1 MKNSLQY
8 LSVDMLI
15 VHDVP
20 KKLAKRQLKANPD
33 LEEEDI
39 ILSEAPTDFDQD
51 LTKFFHDKIVQ
62 TIGSSNS
69 FGIQFDSLNQTNV
82 QTLIKNFFEIGLQI
96 GFPVSQENSISI
108 TQNVAKELY
117 TVQTAQNTGGILLFI
132 PCHVRNQY
140 ALAILKVERE
150 EGVRIQREQNTAGQ
164 TTFNVQ
170 HIKDLMLTKKTKL
183 FKIVLF
189 YLDSNNEVVG
199 YLCDQ
204 QQGYFQTREVA
215 DFFLKDFLGCKLR
228 EEPSITTKKFFDI
241 TIQFI
246 NEADIPAETKTQIYT
261 HLISEH
267 TNNNGTI
274 NPLEFARRSLPANKI
289 QSYTDKLSESKVT
302 QATFT
307 KDNSLIYDRIKK
319 VQYEFESGIK
329 IIGEQEVVREKILIR
344 DIEDGKMKI
353 EFIDTLTKVVSK
365 S

>member
-1 MKNSLQY
+1 MKDNLQY

-20 KKLAKRQLKANPD
+20 KKLSKKKLKVNPD

-51 LTKFFHDKIVQ
+51 LTKFFHNKITQ
-62 TIGSSNS
+62 SIGSSNS
-69 FGIQFDSLNQTNV
+69 FGIQFDSTNITNV
-82 QTLIKNFFEIGLQI
+82 QTFIKGFFEIGFQK
-96 GFPVSQENSISI
+96 GFPVDEEILIRI
-108 TQNVAKELY
+108 TQDIAKELY

-132 PCHVRNQY
+132 PCHVREKH

-150 EGVRIQREQNTAGQ
+150 EGVRIKRDQNSSGQ

-189 YLDSNNEVVG
+189 YYDDNNTVIG

-215 DFFLKDFLGCKLR
+215 DFFLIDFLGCKLR
-228 EEPSITTKKFFDI
+228 EEPFITTKKFFEATLQYINDTDI
-241 TIQFI
+241 
-246 NEADIPAETKTQIYT
+246 AAENKTQIHT
-261 HLISEH
+261 HLISEL
-267 TNNNGTI
+267 TNNNSTI
-274 NPLEFARRSLPANKI
+274 NVLEFARRSLPVDKI
-289 QSYTDKLSESKVT
+289 QGYMNKLTDNKLSQT
-302 QATFT
+302 TFT
-307 KDNSLIYDRIKK
+307 KNNLLIHDKIKK

-329 IIGEQEVVREKILIR
+329 ILGEQEVVREKLTIQNT
-344 DIEDGKMKI
+344 DNGKTRV
-353 EFIDTLTKVVSK
+353 EFIDSLTRVVSK
-365 S
+365 

>member
-20 KKLAKRQLKANPD
+20 KKLAKKQLKINPD

-51 LTKFFHDKIVQ
+51 LTKFFQDKIVQ

-69 FGIQFDSLNQTNV
+69 FGIQFDTSNQTNV
-82 QTLIKNFFEIGLQI
+82 QTSLKKFFEIGLKNA
-96 GFPVSQENSISI
+96 FPVSRENSIST
-108 TQNVAKELY
+108 TQDIAKELHA
-117 TVQTAQNTGGILLFI
+117 VQTAQNTGGILLFI
-132 PCHVRNQY
+132 PCHVRDQY

-150 EGVRIQREQNTAGQ
+150 EGVRIQRDQNTSGQ

-189 YLDSNNEVVG
+189 YLDSNNEAVG

-228 EEPSITTKKFFDI
+228 EEPSITTKKFFD
-241 TIQFI
+241 TTEQFL
-246 NEADIPAETKTQIYT
+246 NEANLPAETKTQIHT
-261 HLISEH
+261 HLISEL
-267 TNNNGTI
+267 TNNNQTI
-274 NPLEFARRSLPANKI
+274 NVLDFARRSLAADKV
-289 QSYTDKLSESKVT
+289 QSFMTKLTENKVT
-302 QATFT
+302 QTFT
-307 KDNSLIYDRIKK
+307 KDNLLIHDRIKK

-329 IIGEQEVVREKILIR
+329 ILGEQKVVKEKLTLHNT
-344 DIEDGKMKI
+344 DDGKTRI
-353 EFIDTLTKVVSK
+353 EFIDELTRVVSK
-365 S
+365 

>member
-20 KKLAKRQLKANPD
+20 KRLAKKKLKINPD

-51 LTKFFHDKIVQ
+51 LTTFFHDKIIQ

-69 FGIQFDSLNQTNV
+69 FGIQFDSSNQTNV
-82 QTLIKNFFEIGLQI
+82 QTLVKNFFDIGLQN
-96 GFPVSQENSISI
+96 GFPVNQENSIQV
-108 TQNVAKELY
+108 TQGIAKELHS
-117 TVQTAQNTGGILLFI
+117 VQTAQNTGGILLFI
-132 PCHVRNQY
+132 PCHVSDKH
-140 ALAILKVERE
+140 AIAILKVERE
-150 EGVRIQREQNTAGQ
+150 EGVRIQRDHNASGQ

-189 YLDSNNEVVG
+189 YLDGNNEVAG

-228 EEPSITTKKFFDI
+228 EEPSITTKKFFD
-241 TIQFI
+241 TTEQYL
-246 NEADIPAETKTQIYT
+246 NEVNLPAEIKAQIHT
-261 HLISEH
+261 HLISEL
-267 TNNNGTI
+267 TNNTSTI
-274 NPLEFARRSLPANKI
+274 NVLEFARRSLSADKVQGYMNKL
-289 QSYTDKLSESKVT
+289 TDNKVT
-302 QATFT
+302 ETFT
-307 KDNSLIYDRIKK
+307 KNNQLIYDRIKK
-319 VQYEFESGIK
+319 VQYEFESGIR
-329 IIGEQEVVREKILIR
+329 ILGDQQVVKEKVTMNNT
-344 DIEDGKMKI
+344 DDGKTKI
-353 EFIDTLTKVVSK
+353 EFIDALTKVVSK
-365 S
+365 